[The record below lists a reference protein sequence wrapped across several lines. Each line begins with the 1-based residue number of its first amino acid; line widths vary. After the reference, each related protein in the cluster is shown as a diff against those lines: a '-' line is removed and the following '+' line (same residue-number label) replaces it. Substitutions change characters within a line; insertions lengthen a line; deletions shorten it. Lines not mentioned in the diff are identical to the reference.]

1 MPYDKRR
8 LYIPNDEFVDVID
21 EIDLLIESKYLTQ
34 YIRPS
39 LIQIIQLNHFSCTD
53 RFFVSGKIFSDITGC
68 MVVYNSLNLS
78 NHNPLP
84 LSVSGSPPV
93 LANSQQVNCP
103 NGNVITWDKVT
114 YCHIQ
119 NYHELALEQ
128 YLKVI

>member
-1 MPYDKRR
+1 MKVFNEH
-8 LYIPNDEFVDVID
+8 PNATKAFTYTNYE
-21 EIDLLIESKYLTQ
+21 
-34 YIRPS
+34 
-39 LIQIIQLNHFSCTD
+39 LNHFSCTD

-103 NGNVITWDKVT
+103 NG
-114 YCHIQ
+114 
-119 NYHELALEQ
+119 
-128 YLKVI
+128 